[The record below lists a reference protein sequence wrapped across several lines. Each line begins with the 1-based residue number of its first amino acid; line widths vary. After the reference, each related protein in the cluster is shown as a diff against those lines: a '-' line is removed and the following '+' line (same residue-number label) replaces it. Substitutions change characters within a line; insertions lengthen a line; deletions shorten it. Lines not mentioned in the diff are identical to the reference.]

1 MTTKIILIWK
11 YLIIALAAFLLG
23 TFFPNPV
30 AKKKAQG
37 EAITWAKKLGF
48 GPPRF
53 EYSNDKEFISSLT
66 QCINYLNFDIPRRQ
80 RINTELI
87 VAQAIVESDY
97 GRSRFAREG
106 HNLFGIRIW
115 SREGMLP
122 YRQPES
128 IDWRVRVFKNKCES
142 VKYYIEILNTKRVYA
157 EFRRVRE
164 ITVNSDPIA
173 MAKTLDN
180 FSTNKE
186 YEKHV
191 IEVIRKLRNE
201 RN

>member
-1 MTTKIILIWK
+1 MIIKITIIR
-11 YLIIALAAFLLG
+11 YLIIALAAFALG

-30 AKKKAQG
+30 AKNKAQG

-48 GPPRF
+48 GPPKF

-66 QCINYLNFDIPRRQ
+66 NCINYLNFNIPRRE

-87 VAQAIVESDY
+87 IAQAIVESD
-97 GRSRFAREG
+97 
-106 HNLFGIRIW
+106 
-115 SREGMLP
+115 
-122 YRQPES
+122 
-128 IDWRVRVFKNKCES
+128 VFKNKCES

-164 ITVNSDPIA
+164 VTLNRNPIA

-180 FSTNKE
+180 FSTNKQ

-191 IEVIRKLRNE
+191 IEVILKLRNE
-201 RN
+201 TK